1 MNILKANYCINSL
14 DLIMITVLKY
24 RFVSTFYQKDNVK
37 KNIKNMKTE

>member
-14 DLIMITVLKY
+14 IMITVLNY
-24 RFVSTFYQKDNVK
+24 RLVSTFDQKDNVK